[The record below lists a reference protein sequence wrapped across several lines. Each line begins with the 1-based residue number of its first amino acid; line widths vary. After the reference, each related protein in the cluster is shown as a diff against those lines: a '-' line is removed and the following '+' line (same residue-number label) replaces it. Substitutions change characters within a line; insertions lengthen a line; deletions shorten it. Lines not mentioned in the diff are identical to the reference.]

1 MLSTGDRQKGFREI
15 DWMEDV
21 ADELS
26 TTPVSEGCEGASI
39 VNEGVCIVHSL

>member
-26 TTPVSEGCEGASI
+26 TTPVSEGCEGANI
-39 VNEGVCIVHSL
+39 VNEDLCTLHYL